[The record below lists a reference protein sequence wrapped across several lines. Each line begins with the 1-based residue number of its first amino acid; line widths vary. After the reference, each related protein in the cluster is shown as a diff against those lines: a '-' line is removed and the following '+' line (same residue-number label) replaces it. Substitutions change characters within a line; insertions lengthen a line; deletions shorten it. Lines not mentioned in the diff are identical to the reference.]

1 MMSQKSNREDGGATV
16 CDASV
21 SLGHEDDTWSNEC
34 ARLHQIVIEKN
45 IRRRPEVVSADLLW

>member
-1 MMSQKSNREDGGATV
+1 MSQNSNPEDHG
-16 CDASV
+16 DACGDTSV

-45 IRRRPEVVSADLLW
+45 IQRRPEVVSADLLW

>member
-1 MMSQKSNREDGGATV
+1 MSKNSNPEDHGADGGDT
-16 CDASV
+16 SV

-34 ARLHQIVIEKN
+34 ARLHRIVIEKI